1 MAQLGLFDN
10 GRRPPPPP
18 DPLAV
23 LRAQVEAE
31 YGGRSKLFDAFV
43 TFHLANPSVLPIL
56 VRFSRAVAQSGHRHY
71 GIGAIWERARWH
83 LSIDT
88 HDPTGLK
95 LNNNHRAYYAR
106 FIALLHPDLAD
117 LFATRQLGQ
126 DHHVV

>member
-1 MAQLGLFDN
+1 MRQFGLFD
-10 GRRPPPPP
+10 GSPPPPP
-18 DPLAV
+18 SDPLAV

-31 YGGRSKLFDAFV
+31 YGGPSKLFEAFV
-43 TFHLANPSVLPIL
+43 AFHHANPAVLPLL
-56 VRFSRAVAQSGHRHY
+56 VRFARAAHQSGHTHY
-71 GIGAIWERARWH
+71 GIGAIWERVRWH

-106 FIALLHPDLAD
+106 LIALLHPDLTS

-126 DHHVV
+126 PHHLV